1 MHKKR
6 PPTHISTIIF
16 ALLYL
21 LPCLHNFFSAD
32 DWFHLRLAQISSI
45 TEFLNFF
52 SFSATSQSASF
63 YRPLSTQV
71 FFFVFHSLFGFN
83 AFFYY
88 LFGLLLFVL
97 ILLQLKNLVSSL
109 FPKISPITTIV
120 IYGFSV
126 TNFTRLYFLSAYQ
139 ELFLSLFAL
148 LALNAHL
155 RSQGKKTLL
164 FFILALL
171 SKETAVVIPGLI
183 LLIDLYQGKLKLS
196 RHLTLFLFTAIYLYL
211 RLFHFGL
218 AEGDTYIWDFS
229 PKMALNTLMWYTL
242 WSFGAPELLVDY
254 IGGGLRPIPRFY
266 TDYPFFSYFI
276 LFFLLILLGSFTF
289 LIFRSLKKNLR
300 QYLFTSLFFVVP
312 LLPVL
317 FLPHHK
323 FTLELGLPLVG
334 FSLLFALVANS
345 AKGKWGTLLLGL
357 FLILNLSMNYL
368 TYTRH
373 YSVNRSRLSHRLYD
387 YLTTQYPQYP
397 SDPLYFTDPENAG
410 RFEDYA
416 KQLSLATSRADMF
429 KVIYNDPNLVVY
441 FDGVNQPPEE
451 QAVTQVKAQ
460 DFFTK

>member
-1 MHKKR
+1 MKPVRKLTYFIVTLASACVFL
-6 PPTHISTIIF
+6 PST
-16 ALLYL
+16 L
-21 LPCLHNFFSAD
+21 NFFSAD
-32 DWFHLRLAQISSI
+32 DWFHLRLAEIVSIS
-45 TEFLNFF
+45 EFLNFF
-52 SFSATSQSASF
+52 SFSVTDQSASF

-71 FFFVFHSLFGFN
+71 FFYVFYSLFGLN

-88 LFGLLLFVL
+88 LFGLLLFVF
-97 ILLQLKNLVSSL
+97 ILLQLKNLVSLL
-109 FPKISPITTIV
+109 FPKISPVTAIV
-120 IYGFSV
+120 VYGFSV

-139 ELFLSLFAL
+139 ELFMVLFAL

-155 RSQGKKTLL
+155 RSRGKKVLL

-171 SKETAVVIPGLI
+171 CKETAVVIPGLI

-196 RHLTLFLFTAIYLYL
+196 KYLPIFLLTAVYLYL

-276 LFFLLILLGSFTF
+276 LFFLLILFGLFAF
-289 LIFRSLKKNLR
+289 LIFRSLQKNYR
-300 QYLFTSLFFVVP
+300 QYLLTGLLFFMP

-317 FLPHHK
+317 FLPRHK

-334 FSLLFALVANS
+334 FSLLFALVVNS
-345 AKGKWGTLLLGL
+345 VKDKWGTLLVVL
-357 FLILNLSMNYL
+357 FMILNLSMNYL

-429 KVIYNDPNLVVY
+429 KVIYNDSNLVVY

-451 QAVTQVKAQ
+451 QSVTQVKAQ
-460 DFFTK
+460 DFLTK

>member
-1 MHKKR
+1 MKVNKV
-6 PPTHISTIIF
+6 IIPLILILF
-16 ALLYL
+16 APSLF
-21 LPCLHNFFSAD
+21 NFFSAD

-63 YRPLSTQV
+63 YRPLSTQA
-71 FFFVFHSLFGFN
+71 FFFVFQSLFGLN
-83 AFFYY
+83 AYFYY
-88 LFGLLLFVL
+88 LFGLLLLAF
-97 ILLQLKNLVSSL
+97 ILLQLKNLVSLL
-109 FPKISPITTIV
+109 FPKISPVATLV
-120 IYGFSV
+120 VYGFSV

-139 ELFLSLFAL
+139 ELFLSVFAL

-155 RSQGKKTLL
+155 RSQTKKVLL

-183 LLIDLYQGKLKLS
+183 LLIDLYQGKLKLKKYLPIFL
-196 RHLTLFLFTAIYLYL
+196 LTAVYLYF

-276 LFFLLILLGSFTF
+276 LFFLLVLLMSFAF

-345 AKGKWGTLLLGL
+345 VKGKWGTLLLGL

-397 SDPLYFTDPENAG
+397 SNPLYFTDPENAG
-410 RFEDYA
+410 RFEDFA

-441 FDGVNQPPEE
+441 FDGVNQPPED
-451 QAVTQVKAQ
+451 QPVIKIKAQ
-460 DFFTK
+460 DFFTR

>member
-1 MHKKR
+1 MKINKV
-6 PPTHISTIIF
+6 I
-16 ALLYL
+16 
-21 LPCLHNFFSAD
+21 LPLILILFTPSLFNFFSAD

-45 TEFLNFF
+45 TEFLSFF
-52 SFSATSQSASF
+52 SFSATAQSASF

-71 FFFVFHSLFGFN
+71 FFFIFHSLFGLN

-97 ILLQLKNLVSSL
+97 ILLQLKNLVLVL

-139 ELFLSLFAL
+139 ELFMVLFAM

-155 RSQGKKTLL
+155 RSQEKKTLL
-164 FFILALL
+164 FFVLALL

-196 RHLTLFLFTAIYLYL
+196 RHLPLFLFTAIYLYL

-254 IGGGLRPIPRFY
+254 IGGGLKPIPRFY

-276 LFFLLILLGSFTF
+276 LFFLLVLLTSFAF

-300 QYLFTSLFFVVP
+300 QYLFTGLFFVIP

-334 FSLLFALVANS
+334 FSLLFALVADS

-373 YSVNRSRLSHRLYD
+373 YSVNRSRLSRRLYD

-410 RFEDYA
+410 RFQDYA

-441 FDGVNQPPEE
+441 FDGVNQPPED
-451 QAVTQVKAQ
+451 QPVIKIKAQ
-460 DFFTK
+460 DFFTR

>member
-1 MHKKR
+1 MKNKLLFITTGALIIYI
-6 PPTHISTIIF
+6 PTIF
-16 ALLYL
+16 GFL
-21 LPCLHNFFSAD
+21 SAD
-32 DWFHLRLAQISSI
+32 DWFHLRLAQISSVS
-45 TEFLNFF
+45 EFLNFF
-52 SFSATSQSASF
+52 SFSTTVQSASF

-71 FFFVFHSLFGFN
+71 FLFVFHSFFGLN

-88 LFGLLLFVL
+88 LFGLLLFFSIL
-97 ILLQLKNLVSSL
+97 IQLKNLVSSL
-109 FPKISPITTIV
+109 FPKISPITTLI

-139 ELFLSLFAL
+139 ELFMVFFAL
-148 LALNAHL
+148 LALNAYL
-155 RSQGKKTLL
+155 RFQTKKVLF

-183 LLIDLYQGKLKLS
+183 LLIDLNQGKLKLKKYLPIFL
-196 RHLTLFLFTAIYLYL
+196 LTAVYLYL

-254 IGGGLRPIPRFY
+254 IGGGLKPIPRFY

-276 LFFLLILLGSFTF
+276 LIFLLILLGLFAF
-289 LIFRSLKKNLR
+289 LIFRSLKKNHR
-300 QYLFTSLFFVVP
+300 QYIFTGLLFVTP

-334 FSLLFALVANS
+334 FSLLFALVAS
-345 AKGKWGTLLLGL
+345 SVKGRWGTLLIVL
-357 FLILNLSMNYL
+357 FMILNLSMNYL

-387 YLTTQYPQYP
+387 YLTTHYSHYP
-397 SDPLYFTDPENAG
+397 SEPLYFTDPENAG
-410 RFEDYA
+410 RFEDYS

-429 KVIYNDPNLVVY
+429 KVMYNNPNLVVY

-451 QAVTQVKAQ
+451 QPVTLTKAQ
-460 DFFTK
+460 DFFIK

>member
-1 MHKKR
+1 MKINKVIL
-6 PPTHISTIIF
+6 PLILILF
-16 ALLYL
+16 APSLF
-21 LPCLHNFFSAD
+21 NFFSAD
-32 DWFHLRLAQISSI
+32 DWFHLRLAQIDSVL
-45 TEFLNFF
+45 EFLNFF
-52 SFSATSQSASF
+52 SFSTTAQSASF

-71 FFFVFHSLFGFN
+71 FFFVFHSLFGLN

-88 LFGLLLFVL
+88 LFGILLFAF
-97 ILLQLKNLVSSL
+97 ILLQIKSLVSLL
-109 FPKISPITTIV
+109 FPKISPFTTLI

-126 TNFTRLYFLSAYQ
+126 TNFTRAYFLSAYQ
-139 ELFLSLFAL
+139 ELFLVLFAL

-155 RSQGKKTLL
+155 RSQTKKVLL

-183 LLIDLYQGKLKLS
+183 LLFDLYQGKLKIKKYLPI
-196 RHLTLFLFTAIYLYL
+196 FLVTAVYLHF

-218 AEGDTYIWDFS
+218 AEGDTYVWDFS
-229 PKMALNTLMWYTL
+229 PKTALNTLMWYTL

-276 LFFLLILLGSFTF
+276 LFFLLVLLGLFAFMFFT
-289 LIFRSLKKNLR
+289 SLKKNYR
-300 QYLFTSLFFVVP
+300 QYLFTGLLFVTP

-317 FLPHHK
+317 FLPRHK

-345 AKGKWGTLLLGL
+345 VKGRLGTLLIVL
-357 FLILNLSMNYL
+357 FMILNLPMNYL

-373 YSVNRSRLSHRLYD
+373 YSVNRSRLSHRLYE

-397 SDPLYFTDPENAG
+397 SNPLYFTDPENAG

-416 KQLSLATSRADMF
+416 KQLSLATSRADIF

-451 QAVTQVKAQ
+451 QPVTQVKAQ
-460 DFFTK
+460 DFFIK

>member
-1 MHKKR
+1 MKITKVIL
-6 PPTHISTIIF
+6 PLILILF
-16 ALLYL
+16 APSLF
-21 LPCLHNFFSAD
+21 NFFSAD
-32 DWFHLRLAQISSI
+32 DWFHLRLAQIGDVS
-45 TEFLNFF
+45 EFLNFF
-52 SFSATSQSASF
+52 SFSATAQSASF

-71 FFFVFHSLFGFN
+71 FFFIFHSLFGLN

-97 ILLQLKNLVSSL
+97 ILFQLKNLVSSL

-155 RSQGKKTLL
+155 RSQGKQTLL
-164 FFILALL
+164 FFVLALS

-196 RHLTLFLFTAIYLYL
+196 KYLPTFLLTTIYLYL

-254 IGGGLRPIPRFY
+254 IGGGLKPIPRFY

-276 LFFLLILLGSFTF
+276 LFFLLVLLTSFAF

-300 QYLFTSLFFVVP
+300 QYLFTGLFFVIP

-357 FLILNLSMNYL
+357 FLILNLSMNHL

-410 RFEDYA
+410 RFEDFA

-441 FDGVNQPPEE
+441 FDGINQPPEE

>member
-1 MHKKR
+1 MKINKV
-6 PPTHISTIIF
+6 I
-16 ALLYL
+16 
-21 LPCLHNFFSAD
+21 LPLILILFTPSLFNFFSAD
-32 DWFHLRLAQISSI
+32 DWFHLRLGQIGDIS
-45 TEFLNFF
+45 EFLNFF
-52 SFSATSQSASF
+52 SFSVTAQSASF
-63 YRPLSTQV
+63 YRPLSTQA
-71 FFFVFHSLFGFN
+71 FFFAFHSLFGLN

-97 ILLQLKNLVSSL
+97 ILFQLKNLVSSL

-196 RHLTLFLFTAIYLYL
+196 RHLPLFLFTAIYLYL

-276 LFFLLILLGSFTF
+276 LFFLLVLLTSFAF

-300 QYLFTSLFFVVP
+300 QYLFTGLFFVVP

-334 FSLLFALVANS
+334 FSLLFALVADS

-357 FLILNLSMNYL
+357 FLILNLSMNHL

-410 RFEDYA
+410 RFEDFA

-441 FDGVNQPPEE
+441 FDGINQPPEE

>member
-1 MHKKR
+1 MKINKVILFLILILFT
-6 PPTHISTIIF
+6 PS
-16 ALLYL
+16 LLI
-21 LPCLHNFFSAD
+21 FFSAD
-32 DWFHLRLAQISSI
+32 DWFHLRLAQIGGVS
-45 TEFLNFF
+45 EFLNFF
-52 SFSATSQSASF
+52 SFSDTAQSASF

-71 FFFVFHSLFGFN
+71 FFFVFHSLFGLN

-88 LFGLLLFVL
+88 LFGLLLFAL
-97 ILLQLKNLVSSL
+97 ILIQLKNLVSLL
-109 FPKISPITTIV
+109 FPKISPVTALV
-120 IYGFSV
+120 VYGFSV

-139 ELFLSLFAL
+139 ELFMVLFAL

-196 RHLTLFLFTAIYLYL
+196 RHLPLFLFTAIYLYL

-276 LFFLLILLGSFTF
+276 LFFLLALLGLFAFMFFT
-289 LIFRSLKKNLR
+289 SLKKNFR
-300 QYLFTSLFFVVP
+300 QYLFTGLLFFIP

-334 FSLLFALVANS
+334 FSLLFVLVVNS
-345 AKGKWGTLLLGL
+345 VKGKWGTLLVVL
-357 FLILNLSMNYL
+357 FMILNLSMNYL

-397 SDPLYFTDPENAG
+397 SDPLYFTDPDNAG

-441 FDGVNQPPEE
+441 FDGVNQPP
-451 QAVTQVKAQ
+451 QDQPVIKIKAQ
-460 DFFTK
+460 DFFTR

>member
-1 MHKKR
+1 MKINKV
-6 PPTHISTIIF
+6 I
-16 ALLYL
+16 
-21 LPCLHNFFSAD
+21 LPLILILFTPSLFNFFSAD

-45 TEFLNFF
+45 TEFLSFF
-52 SFSATSQSASF
+52 SFSATAQSASF

-71 FFFVFHSLFGFN
+71 FFFIFHSLFGLN

-97 ILLQLKNLVSSL
+97 ILFQLKNLVSSL

-196 RHLTLFLFTAIYLYL
+196 RHLPLFLFTAIYLYL

-218 AEGDTYIWDFS
+218 AEGDTYIWNFS

-254 IGGGLRPIPRFY
+254 IGGGLKPIPRFY

-276 LFFLLILLGSFTF
+276 LFFLLVLLTSFAF

-300 QYLFTSLFFVVP
+300 QYLFTGLFFVIP

-334 FSLLFALVANS
+334 FSLLFALVADS

-410 RFEDYA
+410 RFQDYA

-429 KVIYNDPNLVVY
+429 KVIYNDPNLAVY
-441 FDGVNQPPEE
+441 FDGVNQPPED
-451 QAVTQVKAQ
+451 QPVIKIKAQ
-460 DFFTK
+460 DFFTR

>member
-1 MHKKR
+1 MPSKKR
-6 PPTHISTIIF
+6 NKTTLVIILSSITYLT
-16 ALLYL
+16 ALT
-21 LPCLHNFFSAD
+21 NFFSAD
-32 DWFHLRLAQISSI
+32 DWFHLRLAQIGGVS
-45 TEFLNFF
+45 EFLNFF
-52 SFSATSQSASF
+52 SFSGSFQSASF
-63 YRPLSTQV
+63 YRPLSTQA
-71 FFFVFHSLFGFN
+71 FFFVFQSYFGLN
-83 AFFYY
+83 AYFYY
-88 LFGLLLFVL
+88 LFGLLLLAF
-97 ILLQLKNLVSSL
+97 ILLQLKNLVSLL
-109 FPKISPITTIV
+109 FPKISPVATLV
-120 IYGFSV
+120 VYGFSV

-139 ELFLSLFAL
+139 ELFLSVFAL

-155 RSQGKKTLL
+155 RSQTKKVLL

-183 LLIDLYQGKLKLS
+183 LLIDLYQGKLKLKKYLPIFL
-196 RHLTLFLFTAIYLYL
+196 LTAVYLYF

-276 LFFLLILLGSFTF
+276 LFFMLALLGLFTF
-289 LIFRSLKKNLR
+289 MFFTSLKKNFR
-300 QYLFTSLFFVVP
+300 QYLFTGLLFFIP

-334 FSLLFALVANS
+334 FSLLFALVVNS
-345 AKGKWGTLLLGL
+345 VKGKWGTLLVVL
-357 FLILNLSMNYL
+357 FMILNLSMNYL

-441 FDGVNQPPEE
+441 FDGINQPPEG
-451 QAVTQVKAQ
+451 QPVIKIKAQ
-460 DFFTK
+460 DFFTR

>member
-1 MHKKR
+1 MKINKVIL
-6 PPTHISTIIF
+6 PLILILFAPT
-16 ALLYL
+16 LL
-21 LPCLHNFFSAD
+21 NFFSAD
-32 DWFHLRLAQISSI
+32 DWFHLRLAQIGDIS
-45 TEFLNFF
+45 EFLNFF

-71 FFFVFHSLFGFN
+71 FFFIFHSLFGLN

-97 ILLQLKNLVSSL
+97 ILFQLKNLVLVL

-155 RSQGKKTLL
+155 RSQGKQTLL
-164 FFILALL
+164 FFVLALS

-196 RHLTLFLFTAIYLYL
+196 KYLPTFLLTTIYLYL

-254 IGGGLRPIPRFY
+254 IGGGLKPIPRFY

-276 LFFLLILLGSFTF
+276 LFFLSVLLVSFAF
-289 LIFRSLKKNLR
+289 HIFRSLKKNLR
-300 QYLFTSLFFVVP
+300 QYLFTGLFFVIP

-334 FSLLFALVANS
+334 FSLLFALVTNS
-345 AKGKWGTLLLGL
+345 TKGKWGTLLLGL

-373 YSVNRSRLSHRLYD
+373 YSVNRSRLSRRLYD

-429 KVIYNDPNLVVY
+429 KVIYNDPNLIVY
-441 FDGVNQPPEE
+441 FDGVNQPP
-451 QAVTQVKAQ
+451 QDQPVIKIKAQ
-460 DFFTK
+460 DFFSR

>member
-1 MHKKR
+1 MRHDRKLTYFFVALVFACVFL
-6 PPTHISTIIF
+6 PSTI
-16 ALLYL
+16 
-21 LPCLHNFFSAD
+21 NFFSAD
-32 DWFHLRLAQISSI
+32 DWFHLRLTQVGSVS
-45 TEFLNFF
+45 EFLDFF
-52 SFSATSQSASF
+52 SFSATAQSASF

-71 FFFVFHSLFGFN
+71 FFFVFHSLFGLN

-88 LFGLLLFVL
+88 LFGLLLLAF

-109 FPKISPITTIV
+109 FPKISPITTLI

-126 TNFTRLYFLSAYQ
+126 TNFTRVYFLSAYQ
-139 ELFLSLFAL
+139 ELLLVFFAL
-148 LALNAHL
+148 LALNARL
-155 RSQGKKTLL
+155 RSQTKRVLF

-183 LLIDLYQGKLKLS
+183 LLIDFYQGKLNLKKYLS
-196 RHLTLFLFTAIYLYL
+196 IFLLTAVYLYL

-254 IGGGLRPIPRFY
+254 IGGGLKPIPRFY

-276 LFFLLILLGSFTF
+276 LFFMFVLLGLFAFMFFT
-289 LIFRSLKKNLR
+289 SLKKNYR
-300 QYLFTSLFFVVP
+300 QYIFTGLLFFTP

-345 AKGKWGTLLLGL
+345 VKGRLGTLLIVL
-357 FLILNLSMNYL
+357 FMILNLSMNYL

-387 YLTTQYPQYP
+387 YLTAHYPQYP

-429 KVIYNDPNLVVY
+429 KVVYNDPNLVVY

-451 QAVTQVKAQ
+451 QSVTQVKAQ
-460 DFFTK
+460 DFFIK

>member
-1 MHKKR
+1 MKINKVIL
-6 PPTHISTIIF
+6 PLILILF
-16 ALLYL
+16 APSLF
-21 LPCLHNFFSAD
+21 NFFSAD
-32 DWFHLRLAQISSI
+32 DWFHLRLAQISSLS
-45 TEFLNFF
+45 EFLNFF
-52 SFSATSQSASF
+52 SFTASAQSASF

-71 FFFVFHSLFGFN
+71 FFYIFHSLFGLN

-88 LFGLLLFVL
+88 LFGLLLFAL
-97 ILLQLKNLVSSL
+97 ILLQLKNLVLVL
-109 FPKISPITTIV
+109 FPKISPITALV
-120 IYGFSV
+120 VYGFSV

-196 RHLTLFLFTAIYLYL
+196 RHLPLFLFTAIYLYL

-276 LFFLLILLGSFTF
+276 LFFLLVLLTSFAF

-300 QYLFTSLFFVVP
+300 QYLFTGLFFVVP

-397 SDPLYFTDPENAG
+397 SDPLYFTDPDNAG

-429 KVIYNDPNLVVY
+429 KVIYNDPNLVFY
-441 FDGVNQPPEE
+441 FDGINQPPEGKP
-451 QAVTQVKAQ
+451 VIKIKAQ
-460 DFFTK
+460 DFFTR